1 MKYEVKS
8 KISGTLVQLTVGLN
22 FFNETKR
29 TATKFEGLEK
39 MRRIIRTV

>member
-1 MKYEVKS
+1 MYYEVKN
-8 KISGTLVQLTVGLN
+8 KISSTLLQLTAH

-39 MRRIIRTV
+39 KRKII